1 MAVRLGPGRYLGR
14 TRRTRAARRF
24 ALVESE
30 YAPLARLEE
39 HAHDRAF
46 LCFVLAG
53 EYEEEVCGRALE
65 CRPGTVVL
73 HAGERSHRDRFG
85 PRGGR
90 CLNVELEEGWLRAH
104 APAAL
109 LADGV
114 WCASPVACWPLLR
127 RIHGSLG
134 DERAEERELELLLA
148 RLLAELARTAAP
160 PKTEP
165 DWLAAVE
172 RRMRTSWRSPLSL
185 AELALEAGVHPNHLT
200 RAFRRRF
207 GCSPGSYLR
216 ALRTEAAARELCDGE
231 RPLADIAAALG
242 FCDQSHLT
250 RVFTRQTGLTPGGY
264 RARVADR
271 QITDMLVRVD
281 PSRARRTW

>member
-39 HAHDRAF
+39 HAHDRPF

-53 EYEEEVCGRALE
+53 AYEEEVCGRAFE

-85 PRGGR
+85 ARGGR

-109 LADGV
+109 LAGDV
-114 WCASPVACWPLLR
+114 WHASPVACWPLLR
-127 RIHGSLG
+127 RIYGSLG
-134 DERAEERELELLLA
+134 DDRVEEAELERVLE
-148 RLLAELARTAAP
+148 RLLGELARTAAAP
-160 PKTEP
+160 PTEA
-165 DWLAAVE
+165 DWLAGVE
-172 RRMRTSWRSPLSL
+172 RRLRASWRSPPSL
-185 AELALEAGVHPNHLT
+185 AELAREAGVHPNHLT
-200 RAFRRRF
+200 RAFRTRF
-207 GCSPGSYLR
+207 GCSPGSYVR

-231 RPLADIAAALG
+231 RALAEIAAAIG

-250 RVFTRQTGLTPGGY
+250 RVFARQTGLTPGSY
-264 RARVADR
+264 RARARLADR
-271 QITDMLVRVD
+271 QIG
-281 PSRARRTW
+281 

>member
-14 TRRTRAARRF
+14 TRRARAARRF
-24 ALVESE
+24 ALIESE

-39 HAHDRAF
+39 HAHDRPF

-53 EYEEEVCGRALE
+53 AYEEEACGYAFE

-85 PRGGR
+85 TRGGR

-114 WCASPVACWPLLR
+114 WHASPVTCWPLLR

-134 DERAEERELELLLA
+134 DERAEEHELEQAIVRLLTELPGTAAAPPETPAWLA
-148 RLLAELARTAAP
+148 GVEEQLHASWRSPPSLAELAR
-160 PKTEP
+160 
-165 DWLAAVE
+165 
-172 RRMRTSWRSPLSL
+172 
-185 AELALEAGVHPNHLT
+185 EAGVHPNHLT
-200 RAFRRRF
+200 RVFRRRF
-207 GCSPGSYLR
+207 GCSPGSYVR

-231 RPLADIAAALG
+231 RALAEIAAALG

-250 RVFTRQTGLTPGGY
+250 RVFARQTGLTPGSY
-264 RARVADR
+264 RARARLADR
-271 QITDMLVRVD
+271 QIG
-281 PSRARRTW
+281 